1 MFELI
6 ETVGNNSSK
15 NNGIFTIKLMQII
28 IIINANN
35 NY

>member
-15 NNGIFTIKLMQII
+15 NNGIFTIKL
-28 IIINANN
+28 IINANN
-35 NY
+35 N